1 MSYANVNRL
10 RKPYNPYGNPL
21 ISEVLR
27 FMDQHGHT
35 AYGRDIAELQEHFG
49 EVQAEAGPGGPDC
62 PVTQEILDH
71 IDSEIEAVAHSAV
84 LRCFDWA
91 TDF

>member
-1 MSYANVNRL
+1 MICNVNRL
-10 RKPYNPYGNPL
+10 RKPYNPYEEPAIGR
-21 ISEVLR
+21 VLC
-27 FMDQHGHT
+27 FID
-35 AYGRDIAELQEHFG
+35 ELREHFG

-71 IDSEIEAVAHSAV
+71 IDREIAAVADSAV
-84 LRCFDWA
+84 LRYFDWA